1 VAAKDGTAEDG
12 VWLTD
17 RVDGISF
24 TVHPGAS
31 NTVGSERPAGSNP
44 AGGERRVAWAGV
56 RLHQLGPV
64 YSRGPESSEATRR
77 RLSRP
82 AFAPVA
88 TVAVGSVDW
97 GHRTAE
103 GAVMLGPAVD

>member
-1 VAAKDGTAEDG
+1 MPAGTETGEDG

-24 TVHPGAS
+24 TVHRWGQKHRRI
-31 NTVGSERPAGSNP
+31 GRGSNP